1 MSDEEVVAFSRDQRM
16 PKEGEPVCVVP
27 PYRMIESR
35 FVVNMERTYATKRKR
50 RVQLGVQANSSR
62 TSAPTTAN

>member
-1 MSDEEVVAFSRDQRM
+1 MNSSDSMSDEEVVAFSRDQRM

-35 FVVNMERTYATKRKR
+35 FVVNMESTYATKRKKTC
-50 RVQLGVQANSSR
+50 AAW
-62 TSAPTTAN
+62 SASEFI